1 MHVRH
6 VTEAL
11 IDLRVRF
18 NYYASMGSVVFIIGE
33 PIS

>member
-11 IDLRVRF
+11 VDLRMRF
-18 NYYASMGSVVFIIGE
+18 NYYASIGSVVLIIGE